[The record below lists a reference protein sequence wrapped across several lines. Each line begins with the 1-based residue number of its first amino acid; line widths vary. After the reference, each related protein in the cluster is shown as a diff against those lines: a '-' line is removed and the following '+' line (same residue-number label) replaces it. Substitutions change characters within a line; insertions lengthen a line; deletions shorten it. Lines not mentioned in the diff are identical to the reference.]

1 MSLYGRPARHRYIPC
16 GRWWEQP
23 RFRRPEEKLY
33 FLIANTWQEKIM
45 LSEGLSTWFPDSVA
59 TLGIPISAIAGVVFA
74 IILWHRVSQ
83 IHVGGGSASARSESG
98 REYLLEEEQRGESEV
113 RYTSSIDTLLGA
125 VRNVTRVVTI
135 RFFFWVWVQIVHR
148 DLWHNSS

>member
-1 MSLYGRPARHRYIPC
+1 
-16 GRWWEQP
+16 
-23 RFRRPEEKLY
+23 
-33 FLIANTWQEKIM
+33 M

-135 RFFFWVWVQIVHR
+135 RFFFGFGFKSYIAIYGTIRHR
-148 DLWHNSS
+148 EMYM